1 MYCSS
6 QTHCHCKYSWM
17 PLHRTNPGLVL
28 ASLIVS
34 GVLCQLWR
42 GAASWTHNWHSN
54 TVSPIAIISWY
65 LPPPPPILRNLSII
79 KIIQNLVQF
88 RDNPLVLGVG
98 RAGQLSPPPAGLH
111 RVFQTSQPVSRVW
124 LWLGAV
130 RCQVCRLN
138 MTSPDTLCS
147 AAGIFS
153 PDTWVRSDHNGCQ
166 HSVTRCQN
174 VAIPCQGSSCFPLF
188 CNRNRFIS
196 RNHLK
201 QFQLIS
207 LQCDDPVSP
216 QCQPHKYD
224 LL

>member
-34 GVLCQLWR
+34 GVLCQLWC
-42 GAASWTHNWHSN
+42 GSASWTHNWHSN
-54 TVSPIAIISWY
+54 TVSPISYPLSPPSPDTPPAPPCRPIS
-65 LPPPPPILRNLSII
+65 RNLSII

-88 RDNPLVLGVG
+88 RDNPPVLGVG

-166 HSVTRCQN
+166 HSVTRM
-174 VAIPCQGSSCFPLF
+174 
-188 CNRNRFIS
+188 
-196 RNHLK
+196 
-201 QFQLIS
+201 
-207 LQCDDPVSP
+207 
-216 QCQPHKYD
+216 
-224 LL
+224 